1 MPVEAVIPLPQQS
14 VDEQPPF
21 QHCMDL
27 VERLELLSQSVHHVH
42 DDTESELIR
51 KILKWTILA
60 VYELLLSDSNFS
72 LVGEALVVPLY
83 EIPFFS

>member
-1 MPVEAVIPLPQQS
+1 MPAEAAVPLPQQS

-42 DDTESELIR
+42 DDTE
-51 KILKWTILA
+51 KWINSR
-60 VYELLLSDSNFS
+60 YINSNS
-72 LVGEALVVPLY
+72 
-83 EIPFFS
+83 IK